1 MLKIECCG
9 LTALQTKQI
18 IEKKFP
24 GLVETSL
31 DPDMIA
37 ARKVKSGDVDFYLGS
52 CMTGGGGS
60 IATAIM
66 VLGYG
71 NCLTVSKQGNC
82 PNEKQIRHLIYSG
95 NHKAF
100 GYVKTH
106 TEQVVP
112 ALVPVSYTHLDV
124 YKRQLWRC

>member
-24 GLVETSL
+24 GLVEASL

-52 CMTGGGGS
+52 
-60 IATAIM
+60 
-66 VLGYG
+66 
-71 NCLTVSKQGNC
+71 
-82 PNEKQIRHLIYSG
+82 
-95 NHKAF
+95 
-100 GYVKTH
+100 
-106 TEQVVP
+106 
-112 ALVPVSYTHLDV
+112 
-124 YKRQLWRC
+124 

>member
-1 MLKIECCG
+1 MIKIECCG
-9 LTALQTKQI
+9 LTSTETKRI
-18 IEKKFP
+18 IDTQFA
-24 GLVETSL
+24 GLVETFTDS
-31 DPDMIA
+31 DMIA

-52 CMTGGGGS
+52 CMTGGGG
-60 IATAIM
+60 ILATAIM
-66 VLGYG
+66 TLGYS

-82 PNEKQIRHLIYSG
+82 PNAEKIRHMVYAG

-112 ALVPVSYTHLDV
+112 ALVQALIDKSEGKPE
-124 YKRQLWRC
+124 

>member
-52 CMTGGGGS
+52 CMTGGG
-60 IATAIM
+60 
-66 VLGYG
+66 
-71 NCLTVSKQGNC
+71 
-82 PNEKQIRHLIYSG
+82 
-95 NHKAF
+95 
-100 GYVKTH
+100 
-106 TEQVVP
+106 
-112 ALVPVSYTHLDV
+112 
-124 YKRQLWRC
+124 

>member
-9 LTALQTKQI
+9 LTAAQTKQI
-18 IEKKFP
+18 IDKLYP
-24 GLVETSL
+24 GQVETFA

-37 ARKVKSGDVDFYLGS
+37 ARKVKSGEVDFYLGS

-60 IATAIM
+60 LATAIM
-66 VLGYG
+66 ILGYS
-71 NCLTVSKQGNC
+71 NCLVVSKQGNC
-82 PNEKQIRHLIYSG
+82 PREADIRKMIYAG

-112 ALVPVSYTHLDV
+112 ALVKALIDKAEGRP
-124 YKRQLWRC
+124 Q

>member
-52 CMTGGGGS
+52 C
-60 IATAIM
+60 
-66 VLGYG
+66 
-71 NCLTVSKQGNC
+71 LTVSKQGNC

-112 ALVPVSYTHLDV
+112 ALVQALIDKSEGKPE
-124 YKRQLWRC
+124 